1 MSVSDFDT
9 FLSGLS
15 SLGVGSATGESGVAE
30 ALISQAL
37 DVARA
42 LERLDD
48 VTAETLAALIKEHP
62 RWVPFL
68 ASCVGLG
75 LEQLKRQLEHRLGS
89 SGWLTIARKNPER
102 LIVSLDEGF
111 GLIAA
116 VRGQRSRQWQ
126 FADVLVERA
135 RWSQRSASRS
145 IVRGR
150 RLENV
155 VEETVRGLGL
165 GYAMRVRF
173 SGQGG
178 REALATSRSLAVALK
193 R

>member
-68 ASCVGLG
+68 ASCVGL
-75 LEQLKRQLEHRLGS
+75 
-89 SGWLTIARKNPER
+89 
-102 LIVSLDEGF
+102 V
-111 GLIAA
+111 
-116 VRGQRSRQWQ
+116 
-126 FADVLVERA
+126 
-135 RWSQRSASRS
+135 
-145 IVRGR
+145 
-150 RLENV
+150 
-155 VEETVRGLGL
+155 
-165 GYAMRVRF
+165 
-173 SGQGG
+173 
-178 REALATSRSLAVALK
+178 
-193 R
+193 